1 MVGIYENKL
10 SLFAVTQVVL
20 SQSNFIKRAMIRLS
34 SHAILCEE
42 DEFNATERNSHK
54 QSEIYKYY
62 SNGKIF
68 HRQKTK

>member
-1 MVGIYENKL
+1 
-10 SLFAVTQVVL
+10 
-20 SQSNFIKRAMIRLS
+20 MIRLS